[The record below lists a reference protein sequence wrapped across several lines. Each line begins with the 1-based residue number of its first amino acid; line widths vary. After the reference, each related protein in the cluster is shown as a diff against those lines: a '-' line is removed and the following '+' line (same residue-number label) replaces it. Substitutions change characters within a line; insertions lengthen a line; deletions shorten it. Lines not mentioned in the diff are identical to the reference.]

1 MITKWLKPKK
11 IEITNTDNGLPASAC
26 SVCNFSSPSTCN
38 DSQISYY

>member
-1 MITKWLKPKK
+1 MIETKK

-26 SVCNFSSPSTCN
+26 SVCSFSSPSTCN